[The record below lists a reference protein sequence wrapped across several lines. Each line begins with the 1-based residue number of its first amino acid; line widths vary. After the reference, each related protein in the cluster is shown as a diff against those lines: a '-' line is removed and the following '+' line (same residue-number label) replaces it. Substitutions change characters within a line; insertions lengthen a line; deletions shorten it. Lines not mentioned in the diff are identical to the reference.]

1 MVIAEVGSLD
11 AMKTLFHRLLC
22 LDMSCGT
29 IFSPIPDMSS
39 REPMVDDL
47 Q

>member
-22 LDMSCGT
+22 LGMSCRT
-29 IFSPIPDMSS
+29 ILSPIPDMSS
-39 REPMVDDL
+39 HEPMIDDL